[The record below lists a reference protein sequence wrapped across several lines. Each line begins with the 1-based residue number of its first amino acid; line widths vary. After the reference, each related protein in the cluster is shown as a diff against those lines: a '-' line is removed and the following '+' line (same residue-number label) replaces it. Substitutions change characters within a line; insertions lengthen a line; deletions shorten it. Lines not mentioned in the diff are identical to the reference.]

1 LLFQDA
7 LLFAHISVADNLL
20 FAIPADPKAQRVAQI
35 EQALV
40 EAELQSYGESD
51 PATLSGGQRARIAL
65 MRAVL
70 AKPRALLLDEPFSKL
85 DASLRKQFRD
95 FVFKHIGQRGI
106 PSILI
111 THDVLDAADP
121 ECLVIL
127 K

>member
-1 LLFQDA
+1 MLFQDA

-20 FAIPADPKAQRVAQI
+20 FAIPADPKAQRLAQI

-40 EAELQSYGESD
+40 EAELQGYGESD
-51 PATLSGGQRARIAL
+51 PVTLSGGQRARIAL

-95 FVFKHIGQRGI
+95 LVFKHIRQRGI

-111 THDVLDAADP
+111 MHDVLDAADP